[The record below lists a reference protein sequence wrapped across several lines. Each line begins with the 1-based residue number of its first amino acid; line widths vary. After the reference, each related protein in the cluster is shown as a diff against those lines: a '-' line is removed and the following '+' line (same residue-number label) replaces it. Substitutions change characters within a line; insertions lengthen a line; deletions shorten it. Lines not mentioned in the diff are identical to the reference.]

1 MENELNTFFAAAGFI
16 VVADGQAAQL
26 SRKLLLFNLGIH
38 RGDMTDSTEGNL
50 IPGRKVNWNFTWA
63 FLALRLWLGV
73 RALLVGIEKFG
84 SYRSVA
90 MPLIDP
96 STGQPDASGVMVNVN
111 IKSYALANY
120 AGIPAALRDKL
131 AHEPLLPKFALVAF
145 DKLLGPAFIL
155 TGIMLL
161 VGLGTRLSLL
171 VQALLFVA
179 LTIGLVLIN
188 QPDGVAYL
196 GIHIGLVAGALL
208 LAEHNRFTVLKKW

>member
-1 MENELNTFFAAAGFI
+1 
-16 VVADGQAAQL
+16 
-26 SRKLLLFNLGIH
+26 
-38 RGDMTDSTEGNL
+38 MTDLTETKPV
-50 IPGRKVNWNFTWA
+50 PGRKVLWDFTYA
-63 FLALRLWLGV
+63 FLILRLWLAV
-73 RALLVGIEKFG
+73 RSLFIGIEKYS

-120 AGIPAALRDKL
+120 AGIPAALRDKF
-131 AHEPLLPKFALVAF
+131 AHEPLFPKFALVAF
-145 DKLLGPAFIL
+145 DKMLGPAFIL

-161 VGLGTRLSLL
+161 IGLGTRLSLL
-171 VQALLFVA
+171 AQALLYIA
-179 LTIGLVLIN
+179 LTVGLVLID

-208 LAEHNRFTVLKKW
+208 LAEHNRFVVLKKW

>member
-1 MENELNTFFAAAGFI
+1 L
-16 VVADGQAAQL
+16 Q
-26 SRKLLLFNLGIH
+26 FNLGID
-38 RGDMTDSTEGNL
+38 RGDMTDLTEGNL
-50 IPGRKVNWNFTWA
+50 IPGRKVNWDFTWA

-73 RALLVGIEKFG
+73 RAFLVGIEKFG

-120 AGIPAALRDKL
+120 AGIPSALRDKF
-131 AHEPLLPKFALVAF
+131 AHDPLFPKFALVAF
-145 DKLLGPAFIL
+145 DKMLGPAFIL

-171 VQALLFVA
+171 AQALIYIA
-179 LTIGLVLIN
+179 LTVGLILID

-196 GIHIGLVAGALL
+196 GIHIGLVAAALL
-208 LAEHNRFTVLKKW
+208 LAQHNRFTVLKKW